1 MNTTNHANEF
11 IIGIIAPTGIDKHTI
26 VDKFIYGCRKFSYKA
41 IHIKISSEIIPF
53 FSGKN
58 EFSSEFDRISSC
70 MDTGNYVRKITKDNS
85 ILMKAVINSIYNN
98 RVTNKKIDENN
109 PISSE
114 KNLYIIDSIKN
125 PDEVAL
131 LRSVYGTGFHLLGI
145 SSSKNKRIKQLE
157 SRSMSESDAK
167 SLIDRDE
174 DEENKHGQKTRDAFQ
189 ECDYFIDAD
198 SNADEVKNDIERL
211 LHLLFGD
218 PFITPTF
225 DEYAMFIAY
234 SASLRSADLSRQIGA
249 VIAKNNEIISMGAN
263 DCPKALGGLYWP
275 RRNDIGIIDDEVGG
289 RDYTL
294 GYDSN
299 KIEQQKIISDILSS
313 IDLEDNIKS
322 SLESKLKS
330 STINNLTEFGR
341 VVHAEMEAISV
352 CARNTI
358 SCKDAT
364 LYSTTF
370 PCHNCAKHIISS
382 GIKKVVFIEPY
393 PKSKAFEFY
402 INEISETQQENKVW
416 FTPFIGVGPHRFI
429 DLFAMKTQYGYIKTR
444 KNEDGTKFAWN
455 VNNAKL
461 RYSMPTTTFFE
472 YELYISAEYLQKIE
486 ILKEQK

>member
-26 VDKFIYGCRKFSYKA
+26 VSKIDFGCRRFSYKT
-41 IHIKISSEIIPF
+41 IHIKVSRDIIPL
-53 FSGKN
+53 FSGIH
-58 EFSSEFDRISSC
+58 EFTSEFDRIRSS
-70 MDTGNYVRKITKDNS
+70 MDTGNFVREKTKDNS
-85 ILMKAVINSIYNN
+85 FLMKAVINSIYNA
-98 RVTNKKIDENN
+98 RLNN
-109 PISSE
+109 QKEGNDNPLSSE
-114 KNLYIIDSIKN
+114 KNIYIIDSIKN

-145 SSSKNKRIKQLE
+145 SSSKIKRIEQLK
-157 SRSMSESDAK
+157 SRTMSESDAR
-167 SLIDRDE
+167 SLIERDE
-174 DEENKHGQKTRDAFQ
+174 DEENQHGQKTRDAFQ

-198 SNADEVKNDIERL
+198 SNADEVKHDIDRL

-263 DCPKALGGLYWP
+263 DCPKAFGGLYWP
-275 RRNDIGIIDDEVGG
+275 KRDNTGRIADEVGG

-299 KIEQQKIISDILSS
+299 KIEQKNIIVDILSS
-313 IDLEDNIKS
+313 IELEDNIRAL
-322 SLESKLKS
+322 LEQKLKS
-330 STINNLTEFGR
+330 STISNLTEFGR
-341 VVHAEMEAISV
+341 VVHAEMEAISA

-402 INEISETQQENKVW
+402 RNEISETTQENKVW

-429 DLFAMKTQYGYIKTR
+429 DLFAIKTQYGYLKTR
-444 KNEDGTKFAWN
+444 KNEDGTKYAWDE
-455 VNNAKL
+455 NNAKL
-461 RYSMPTTTFFE
+461 RYSMPVTTFFD
-472 YELYISAEYLQKIE
+472 YELFISAEYLDKIDY
-486 ILKEQK
+486 LKELK